1 MVQIRP
7 GRPRVKRPFAPITV
21 MSWVSIPF
29 AVVIALVLC
38 PMASLGH
45 SKGIYQSKA
54 EAEQRAGEIGCKSV
68 HQNNGKWMP
77 CANERELHRQ
87 LRKQ

>member
-7 GRPRVKRPFAPITV
+7 ELSRFKNPSAPITV

-29 AVVIALVLC
+29 AVVIAFALF

-54 EAEQRAGEIGCKSV
+54 DAEQRAGEIGCKSV

-77 CANERELHRQ
+77 CADERELHHQ